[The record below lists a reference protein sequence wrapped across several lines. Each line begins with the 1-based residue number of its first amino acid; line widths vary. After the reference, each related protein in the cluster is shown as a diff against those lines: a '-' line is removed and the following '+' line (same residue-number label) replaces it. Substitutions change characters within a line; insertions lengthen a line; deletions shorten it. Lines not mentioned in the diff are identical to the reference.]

1 MSKQEGNE
9 WDMNERQRREAAEL
23 QRFESK
29 GTGPESRNTDP
40 CLSDAEAGSAIDSR
54 PLPLS
59 ANPERAKRKRKR
71 KRSKRAPEEPGTSAA
86 TVAFETTALGV
97 PLLPRGYVSA
107 GRLDPDRWNA
117 FAEHITADAVPHAIT
132 LFKRLLHGPAS
143 KEDAD
148 APPTK

>member
-1 MSKQEGNE
+1 
-9 WDMNERQRREAAEL
+9 MNERQRRERAAEL
-23 QRFESK
+23 PRFESK

-40 CLSDAEAGSAIDSR
+40 CLSDAEAGSAIESR
-54 PLPLS
+54 SLPLS

-71 KRSKRAPEEPGTSAA
+71 KRKRSKKAPEEPGTSAA

-97 PLLPRGYVSA
+97 PLLPQGYVSA
-107 GRLDPDRWNA
+107 GCLDPDKWNA
-117 FAEHITADAVPHAIT
+117 FAEHVTADAVPHAIT